1 MLNVWHTCWTPRR
14 PTRASPHRLATVETS
29 YSFYAPLERT
39 TIVAIFYRLQKGV
52 SENIFILAD
61 RIKLRGMAR
70 WIDRKNVRLSCIH
83 FKTVKKFL
91 VF

>member
-1 MLNVWHTCWTPRR
+1 MLAGRHGA
-14 PTRASPHRLATVETS
+14 PTRASLPRLATAETS

-39 TIVAIFYRLQKGV
+39 TIVAICYRLQKGV

-70 WIDRKNVRLSCIH
+70 WIELENVRPSCIH